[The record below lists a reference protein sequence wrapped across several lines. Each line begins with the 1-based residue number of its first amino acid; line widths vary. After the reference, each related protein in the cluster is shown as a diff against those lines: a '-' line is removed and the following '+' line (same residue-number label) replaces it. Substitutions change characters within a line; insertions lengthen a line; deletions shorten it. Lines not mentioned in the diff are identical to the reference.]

1 MNKHVHIVLLLMIAL
16 MAPGI
21 LMSQDAGVVY
31 LEGWPSLRSGGSS
44 RELDFGLAVRPG
56 DSVLTGRRDFVEL
69 DQGGNTIRINA
80 DTVFTLREI
89 ERGGRRETVMTN
101 TVGSVAYRFQTLAGR
116 QQQVGTT
123 TAVAG
128 VRGTEFTVY
137 AGSDGSSLFLVDTG
151 LIEVESAGISVEV
164 TADQGVEVLSGA
176 APGPVFERLGRPLDF
191 SDWNQERIDATLD
204 SPADAARRIQARLR
218 FFQDE
223 MTTLYALLEE
233 RREDLTSAR
242 EAMAEQRETLDDDAL
257 RRFRRDNID
266 PITAETRVLFLNY
279 RYHALSALS
288 LRRYVLG
295 SMYMQLKSRY
305 ILNPRDPK
313 MVDFLAIHREILDE
327 FEETTVPRLVPAD
340 I

>member
-56 DSVLTGRRDFVEL
+56 DSVLTGRRDYVEL

-89 ERGGRRETVMTN
+89 EREGRRETVMTN

-116 QQQVGTT
+116 RQQVGTT

-137 AGSDGSSLFLVDTG
+137 AGSDGSSLFAVDEGLVA
-151 LIEVESAGISVEV
+151 VESAGVEV
-164 TADQGVEVLSGA
+164 EVARGQAVEVRAGE
-176 APGPVFERLGRPLDF
+176 APGEVYSWIGSRLDF
-191 SDWNQERIDATLD
+191 SEWDHAQFQRFLD
-204 SPADAARRIQARLR
+204 NPVDSVARIQARVQEFAAAMQVHL
-218 FFQDE
+218 D
-223 MTTLYALLEE
+223 LLAEI
-233 RREDLTSAR
+233 REDITRYRELISAAVEDEEKDR
-242 EAMAEQRETLDDDAL
+242 IRQEQLFPAMNQAGVQ
-257 RRFRRDNID
+257 
-266 PITAETRVLFLNY
+266 VLNY
-279 RYHALSALS
+279 RYYSLSALS
-288 LRRYVLG
+288 LRRFVAG
-295 SMYMQLKSRY
+295 RMYMEMKTRY
-305 ILNPRDPK
+305 ILDPMNPVFRDYE
-313 MVDFLAIHREILDE
+313 AAHRELLSY
-327 FEETTVPRLVPAD
+327 FEETMTAQLVEAD